1 MKCLIVDDEPYAVN
15 LLAEYI
21 EQTPFL
27 ELVGK
32 CYNAIEALNYLENIK
47 IDIIFLDINMPKLSG
62 MQLAGLLKEDYQ
74 IIFTTA
80 YSEFAVESYELNA
93 VDYLLKPITFD
104 RFIKSV
110 QKARSARQERK
121 ALPSFTAESSD
132 STFFVKIG
140 KAVIKLDFDEVRYI
154 EALGDYVVFHLE
166 QERHVVYKRMKELE
180 ATLPEQFCR
189 IHNSYIV
196 NLNHIVKIEDKQVH
210 IGLMELP
217 VSEKYQSEFW
227 ERVHAR
233 LFK

>member
-1 MKCLIVDDEPYAVN
+1 MRCLIVDDEPYAVN

-27 ELVGK
+27 VLAGK
-32 CYNAIEALNYLENIK
+32 CYNAIEALNQLEKNE

-62 MQLAGLLKEDYQ
+62 MQLAGLFKEEYQ

-93 VDYLLKPITFD
+93 VDYLLKPITFE
-104 RFIKSV
+104 RFIKAV
-110 QKARSARQERK
+110 QKARNARKQKKSSPDSPSENSDATFYVKSGK
-121 ALPSFTAESSD
+121 AL
-132 STFFVKIG
+132 IR
-140 KAVIKLDFDEVRYI
+140 LDFDEIRYM
-154 EALGDYVVFHLE
+154 EALGDYVVFHLA
-166 QERHVVYKRMKELE
+166 QERHAVYKRMKELE

-196 NLNHIVKIEDKQVH
+196 NMNHISKIEDKQAHV
-210 IGLMELP
+210 GQVKLP
-217 VSEKYQSEFW
+217 ISEKYHDDFW
-227 ERVHAR
+227 EKVQAR

>member
-21 EQTPFL
+21 GQTPFL
-27 ELVGK
+27 ELAGK
-32 CYNAIEALNYLENIK
+32 CYNAIEVLDCLENNE
-47 IDIIFLDINMPKLSG
+47 IDILFLDINMPKISG

-110 QKARSARQERK
+110 QKARKARQERK
-121 ALPSFTAESSD
+121 SSPDSPSENSD
-132 STFFVKIG
+132 ATFFVKSG
-140 KAVIKLDFDEVRYI
+140 KALIKLDFDEIRYV
-154 EALGDYVVFHLE
+154 EALGDYAVFHLA
-166 QERHVVYKRMKELE
+166 QERHTVYKRMKELQ

-189 IHNSYIV
+189 IHNSFIV
-196 NLNHIVKIEDKQVH
+196 NMNHIEKIEDKQVY
-210 IGLMELP
+210 IKQKELP
-217 VSEKYQSEFW
+217 VSEKYHDNFW
-227 ERVHAR
+227 ERVQR
-233 LFK
+233 KLFK